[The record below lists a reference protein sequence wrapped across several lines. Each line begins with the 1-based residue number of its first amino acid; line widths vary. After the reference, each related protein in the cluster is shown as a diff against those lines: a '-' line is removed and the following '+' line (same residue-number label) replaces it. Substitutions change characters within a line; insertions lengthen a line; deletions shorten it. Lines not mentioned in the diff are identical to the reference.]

1 MEPGNPAR
9 ISARSSWFGAHGIQ
23 GSHSTMSHATIDD
36 ELKRLAFAHYALA
49 AAELVGAA
57 IIVVHAD
64 LLGLATRPLS
74 DEVLRVAG
82 MSRWVLVAV
91 ATPVA
96 IYLGAMAP
104 LTLVAGR
111 RIVQRRS
118 LRFCIAVGRANVLFI
133 PWGTLVSLY
142 SSLLLSRRS
151 VADRFHEGG
160 V

>member
-1 MEPGNPAR
+1 
-9 ISARSSWFGAHGIQ
+9 
-23 GSHSTMSHATIDD
+23 MSRATIDD
-36 ELKRLAFAHYALA
+36 ELKRLAFANYALA
-49 AAELVGAA
+49 GAELAGAA
-57 IIVVHAD
+57 IIVLHAD

-74 DEVLRVAG
+74 DEFLRVLG
-82 MSRWVLVAV
+82 VSRWVLVAV

-104 LTLVAGR
+104 LTFIAGR
-111 RIVQRRS
+111 RILQRRA
-118 LRFCIAVGRANVLFI
+118 LRFCIAVGRANLLFI

-151 VADRFHEGG
+151 IADRFARSR